1 MSRSVRHVPAS
12 DASSD
17 AAAAGSAVDSTS
29 AEPDVPVMTH
39 RQVLEALSG
48 LLLGMFVSILATT
61 VVSTSLP
68 RIISDLNGD
77 QTAFTWVVTSTL
89 LATTVSTPIWGKLA
103 DIFNRKVLI
112 QLSLVLFVVGSGLAG
127 FSQDTSTLILFRVF
141 QGLGAGGLTAL
152 SQIIMAD
159 IISPR
164 ERGRYMG
171 LFGAVMAVGTVS
183 GPLIG
188 GLLTD
193 TVGWRWNFFVGVPFA
208 IIAIILLQLTLR
220 LPRSPKRKVRI
231 DYLGAILLTGGVSLL
246 LIWITMAGS
255 QFEWASWTTVYMVG
269 GAAVLLIATV
279 VTELRAKE
287 PIIPLEMFKNRSFT
301 LAVIASISVGVAMFG
316 TTVFLSQYM
325 QLARGATATQSG
337 LLTLPMIGGMLV
349 SSTVVGALITRFG
362 KWKAFM
368 VAGSVMLTVGIYLM
382 STVEYNTDYLLLSVY
397 MLLLGAGIGMV
408 MQNLVLVVQN
418 AVAPNLLAT
427 ASSAVAFFRSLG
439 GTIGVSIMGSVLA
452 ATVTSM
458 MVDQRAAI
466 VKAVA
471 ALGAEGAPIAE
482 AIQAGTLPKVSTLP
496 LSLRTIIEA
505 IYGQAVADIFLIA
518 VPLAIITVVA
528 ILLLPNK
535 KLGTKTTL
543 ERLAEQERE
552 AQEYIH
558 DAEEVVVDVAEA
570 MVGGVRFADEDEQ
583 ALPEE
588 QAPRPS

>member
-17 AAAAGSAVDSTS
+17 PAAAGSAVDSTS

-127 FSQDTSTLILFRVF
+127 FSQDTSTLILFRIF
-141 QGLGAGGLTAL
+141 QGLGAGGLAAL

-208 IIAIILLQLTLR
+208 IIAIVLLQLTLR
-220 LPRSPKRKVRI
+220 LPKKPKRKVRI

-269 GAAVLLIATV
+269 GAAFLLIATV

-368 VAGSVMLTVGIYLM
+368 VTGSVMLTVGMYLM
-382 STVEYNTDYLLLSVY
+382 STVEYNTDYLLLSIY

-427 ASSAVAFFRSLG
+427 ASSAVVFFRSLG

-452 ATVTSM
+452 ATVSSM
-458 MVDQRAAI
+458 MVDQKAAI
-466 VKAVA
+466 VKAVT
-471 ALGAEGAPIAE
+471 ALGAEGAPIA
-482 AIQAGTLPKVSTLP
+482 AAMQAGTLPKVSSLP
-496 LSLRTIIEA
+496 LDLRTIIEV

-528 ILLLPNK
+528 VLLLPNEQ
-535 KLGTKTTL
+535 LGTKTAS
-543 ERLAEQERE
+543 ERLAEQERDL
-552 AQEYIH
+552 QDYVH
-558 DAEEVVVDVAEA
+558 DAEEVLVDVAEA

-583 ALPEE
+583 ALPEAK
-588 QAPRPS
+588 APRSS